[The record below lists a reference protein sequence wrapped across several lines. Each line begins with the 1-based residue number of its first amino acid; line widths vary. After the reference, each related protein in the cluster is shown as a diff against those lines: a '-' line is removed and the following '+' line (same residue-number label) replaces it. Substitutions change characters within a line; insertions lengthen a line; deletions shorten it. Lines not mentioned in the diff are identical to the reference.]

1 MSGSCRTAAE
11 RAISRRGDMNTGRA
25 SGTGVGT
32 PRRTGISQRKDHSPR
47 PTVRTP
53 ARDRAAVAGFSARKR
68 SGAAAAVVLSLPD
81 RAARYR
87 ACQAVEA
94 IEKSDRGADGSST
107 PRARQRD
114 CVAGEVPWPYESF
127 RRRPTGLR
135 RPALRERDRATSGL
149 SCRVAPA
156 MTQHLVGALK

>member
-1 MSGSCRTAAE
+1 
-11 RAISRRGDMNTGRA
+11 MNTGRA

-47 PTVRTP
+47 PTVRRP

-68 SGAAAAVVLSLPD
+68 SRAAEAVVLSLPD

-94 IEKSDRGADGSST
+94 IEKSHRGADGSST
-107 PRARQRD
+107 PRARQ
-114 CVAGEVPWPYESF
+114 
-127 RRRPTGLR
+127 
-135 RPALRERDRATSGL
+135 
-149 SCRVAPA
+149 
-156 MTQHLVGALK
+156 